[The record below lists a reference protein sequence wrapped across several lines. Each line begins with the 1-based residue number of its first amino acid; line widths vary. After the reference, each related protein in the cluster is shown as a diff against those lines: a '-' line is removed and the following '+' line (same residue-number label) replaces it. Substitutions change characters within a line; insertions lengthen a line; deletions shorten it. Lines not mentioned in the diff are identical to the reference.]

1 MSRIHDALKRAEQE
15 RAASTGTR
23 EPAYDQP
30 DVATSNMPLPQ
41 AFGAAA
47 MPGISSPASGMNA
60 PNLNGPNLNGPNMN
74 APNMNGP
81 AMNGPGMNA
90 SLNYESL
97 LARCRRGEWSPD
109 PRTML
114 FFQDDERRVGAEEFR
129 TLRSRLYQIREKMQ
143 LKRLLVTSA
152 MPKEGKSFVAANLAQ
167 VMVRQHGRRALLID
181 GDLRN
186 PGMHRHLGA
195 AQSPGLGEYLL
206 GECDE
211 FSALQRGPMEGLF
224 FMAAGRTVPSAQELL
239 SNGRLKLLLQ
249 RLEPL
254 FDWVIID
261 TSPVIPVSD
270 ATLVAGACDGILMV
284 VRSAVTPADLARR
297 AREEFPDK
305 LLIGVVL
312 NGTLGEVPR
321 SKYYYG
327 HAVSTQ
333 A

>member
-15 RAASTGTR
+15 RAASTGTHA

-30 DVATSNMPLPQ
+30 ELRNDVRNDVATSNMPLPQ
-41 AFGAAA
+41 GFGAGS
-47 MPGISSPASGMNA
+47 MPGINLPGMNMPAMNMPGMNA
-60 PNLNGPNLNGPNMN
+60 P
-74 APNMNGP
+74 
-81 AMNGPGMNA
+81 GMSA

-97 LARCRRGEWSPD
+97 LSRCPQTEWSPD

-114 FFQDDERRVGAEEFR
+114 FFHDDSRRVGAEEFR

-152 MPKEGKSFVAANLAQ
+152 LPKEGKSFVAANLAQ
-167 VMVRQHGRRALLID
+167 VVVRQQGRRALLID

-195 AQSPGLGEYLL
+195 ASSPGLAEYLM

-211 FSALQRGPMEGLF
+211 FAALQRGPMDNLF
-224 FMAAGRTVPSAQELL
+224 FMAAGRIVPSAPELL
-239 SNGRLKLLLQ
+239 ANGRLKLLLQ
-249 RLEPL
+249 RVEPL
-254 FDWVIID
+254 FDWIIID

-312 NGTLGEVPR
+312 NGTSTAEVAR

-327 HAVSTQ
+327 EAVSTQ